1 MQWIKEER
9 NNMDPLM
16 KEKTLEE
23 KIDDINHLDGISLE
37 DTIEL
42 MKSDDYKERF
52 VAEYLQTKIRY
63 NNLHRMIVKMEAG
76 TLEFTPDTSIL
87 ILKNQ
92 KSFMGQYLNQ
102 LEIRAE
108 IEGIPLPRI

>member
-1 MQWIKEER
+1 
-9 NNMDPLM
+9 MDPLM

-23 KIDDINHLDGISLE
+23 KINDLNHLDGVSLE

-52 VAEYLQTKIRY
+52 VVEYLQTKIRY

-76 TLEFTPDTSIL
+76 TLEFTPDTPIIIL
-87 ILKNQ
+87 NNQ

-108 IEGIPLPRI
+108 IEGITLPKI

>member
-1 MQWIKEER
+1 
-9 NNMDPLM
+9 MDPLI
-16 KEKTLEE
+16 KEKNLEE
-23 KIDDINHLDGISLE
+23 KINNINHLESVSLE

-52 VAEYLQTKIRY
+52 IAEYMQTKIRY
-63 NNLHRMIVKMEAG
+63 NNLHRIIVKYDAG
-76 TLEFTPDTSIL
+76 TLDFELNTPIS

-92 KSFMGQYLNQ
+92 KFVMGQYLNQ

-108 IEGIPLPRI
+108 IEGIKLPNC

>member
-1 MQWIKEER
+1 MEE
-9 NNMDPLM
+9 
-16 KEKTLEE
+16 EKTTENKIKHLENLG
-23 KIDDINHLDGISLE
+23 DIELS
-37 DTIEL
+37 DTIDL
-42 MKSDDYKERF
+42 MSSDDYKERF

-63 NNLHRMIVKMEAG
+63 NNLHRMIVKYDAG
-76 TLEFTPDTSIL
+76 TLNFELKTPIL

-108 IEGIPLPRI
+108 IEGITLPKI

>member
-1 MQWIKEER
+1 
-9 NNMDPLM
+9 MDPLM

-23 KIDDINHLDGISLE
+23 KINNLNHLDGVSLE

-52 VAEYLQTKIRY
+52 IAEYMQLKIRY
-63 NNLHRMIVKMEAG
+63 NNLHKMLVQHDAG
-76 TLEFTPDTSIL
+76 TLAFEPTSPIL
-87 ILKNQ
+87 VLKNQ

-108 IEGIPLPRI
+108 IEGIVLPRL

>member
-1 MQWIKEER
+1 
-9 NNMDPLM
+9 MDPLI

-23 KIDDINHLDGISLE
+23 KINDINHLEGVRWE

-52 VAEYLQTKIRY
+52 VAEYMQTKIRY
-63 NNLHRMIVKMEAG
+63 NNLHRMIVQYEAG
-76 TLEFTPDTSIL
+76 TLAFEPVTPIL
-87 ILKNQ
+87 TLKNQ

-108 IEGIPLPRI
+108 IEGIKLPNC

>member
-1 MQWIKEER
+1 
-9 NNMDPLM
+9 MDPLM

-23 KIDDINHLDGISLE
+23 KVDDISRLDGVSLE

-52 VAEYLQTKIRY
+52 VAEYMQTKIRY
-63 NNLHRMIVKMEAG
+63 RNLHRLTVKMQAG
-76 TLEFTPDTSIL
+76 TLEFIPDAPLSL
-87 ILKNQ
+87 LKDQ
-92 KSFMGQYLNQ
+92 KALMGQYLNQ

-108 IEGIPLPRI
+108 IEKIPLPKI

>member
-1 MQWIKEER
+1 
-9 NNMDPLM
+9 MDPLM
-16 KEKTLEE
+16 KVKNMEEKTAENKVKDLENLG
-23 KIDDINHLDGISLE
+23 D
-37 DTIEL
+37 IEL
-42 MKSDDYKERF
+42 RDTVDLMTSDDYKERF

>member
-1 MQWIKEER
+1 
-9 NNMDPLM
+9 MDPLM

-23 KIDDINHLDGISLE
+23 KINNLNHQDGVSLE

-52 VAEYLQTKIRY
+52 IAEYMQLKIRY
-63 NNLHRMIVKMEAG
+63 NNLHKMLVQYDAG
-76 TLEFTPDTSIL
+76 TLAFEPTSPIL
-87 ILKNQ
+87 VLKNQ

-108 IEGIPLPRI
+108 IEGIVLPRL

>member
-1 MQWIKEER
+1 
-9 NNMDPLM
+9 MDPLM

-23 KIDDINHLDGISLE
+23 KINNLNHLDGVSLE
-37 DTIEL
+37 DTIDL

-52 VAEYLQTKIRY
+52 IAEYMQTKIRY
-63 NNLHRMIVKMEAG
+63 NNLHKMLVQYDAG
-76 TLEFTPDTSIL
+76 TLAFEPTSPIL
-87 ILKNQ
+87 VLKNQ

-108 IEGIPLPRI
+108 IEGIVLPRL

>member
-1 MQWIKEER
+1 
-9 NNMDPLM
+9 MDPLM

-23 KIDDINHLDGISLE
+23 KINNLNHLDGVSLE

-52 VAEYLQTKIRY
+52 IAEYMQTKIRY
-63 NNLHRMIVKMEAG
+63 NNLHKMLVQHDAG
-76 TLEFTPDTSIL
+76 TLAFEPTSPIL
-87 ILKNQ
+87 VLKNQ

-108 IEGIPLPRI
+108 IEGIVLPRL